1 MGRRRVFPFCQIFRK
16 AVGAVAACANCWDL
30 LLFVPIVKCV
40 GVAVKMTFPEF
51 ETHTDFGPLSR
62 EATPTDK
69 QKRRR
74 GNERKDG
81 QLTTMRN
88 HTHGSLF
95 PVCGQVTSD
104 NRDESSA
111 GSPHFDG
118 SGIAPMKPCDRQ

>member
-51 ETHTDFGPLSR
+51 ETHTDFSPLSR

-69 QKRRR
+69 QNRRC
-74 GNERKDG
+74 GNERK
-81 QLTTMRN
+81 QLTTMKN
-88 HTHGSLF
+88 HAHGSLLPF
-95 PVCGQVTSD
+95 GGQD
-104 NRDESSA
+104 HL
-111 GSPHFDG
+111 G
-118 SGIAPMKPCDRQ
+118 